1 MSENRVNRRGFIG
14 AIAAAVCGREHI
26 TKWFTTKR
34 KVIDPFEFSPNNGLL
49 GLQYY
54 QVTING
60 GSYMGIAR
68 ANLPVLVP
76 ADIRAHAAMLLAA
89 SESQ

>member
-1 MSENRVNRRGFIG
+1 MASS
-14 AIAAAVCGREHI
+14 APSLQHI